1 MTTNCDILDAGIAPP
16 DDNGDE
22 TSEADYENSDAD
34 NEDNDDDDD
43 VANKHAEGEE
53 DVRADREKSGE
64 MTDNEREENE
74 DEGGEGGNGGEETG
88 ENIYRMIRHEEN
100 VTDDDRGILT
110 LYATKSTKFIIFISQ
125 DR

>member
-1 MTTNCDILDAGIAPP
+1 MDAGIAPP